1 MPSANSGLK
10 HRYRRWRQAWPE
22 QFDRRDVRLVAWLEA
37 MFVDHGI
44 LRPLWNNPEPFTES
58 AWRGNQPNRLQ
69 IRRLARRGIQSIISL
84 RGLNNGGAAL
94 FEIEACRKA
103 GITLIPFK
111 MSSRG
116 APKVETILEFA
127 DLLERVDKP
136 VLFHCKSGAD
146 RSGFAAAL
154 YFLLTGEGTI
164 KQARAQLS
172 WRYLHFKGAKTGRL
186 DAFLEAYQKAHE
198 QSGIEFLDWVQQDY
212 DPETINRTFQPKGWS
227 SWLVDKVLR
236 RE

>member
-1 MPSANSGLK
+1 MSESGSASK
-10 HRYRRWRQAWPE
+10 SRYRQWRQSWPE
-22 QFDRRDVRLVAWLEA
+22 RFNEPSVRLVAWLEA
-37 MFVDHGI
+37 MFADHGI
-44 LRPLWNNPEPFTES
+44 LRPLWNNPQPFSES
-58 AWRGNQPNRLQ
+58 AWRGNQPNRFQ
-69 IRRLARRGIQSIISL
+69 IKRLARRGIKTIVSL
-84 RGLNNGGAAL
+84 RGLNNSGSAL

-103 GITLIPFK
+103 GITLVPFK

-116 APKVETILEFA
+116 APKAQTILDFA
-127 DLLERVDKP
+127 ELLRRVEHP

-154 YFLLTGEGTI
+154 YFLITGKGTI
-164 KQARAQLS
+164 EQARAQLS

-186 DAFLEAYQKAHE
+186 DAFLEAFQRAHE
-198 QSGIEFLDWVQQDY
+198 QSGVEFLDWVQEDY
-212 DPETINRTFQPKGWS
+212 DPEFINRTFQPKGFS